1 MRRKH
6 THGST
11 RRQREQAAASVR
23 LRHLAYINEAA
34 EEGAEHAVDLVRE
47 RDDLLEQGTLL
58 HHRAG
63 ADVGHRSAG
72 LREQNRENKLQA
84 AVLIEITFNFFSET
98 EMGAKSVVLTLLA
111 GLGFGFVGGFQVR
124 TMAP

>member
-23 LRHLAYINEAA
+23 LWHLAYINEAA

-63 ADVGHRSAG
+63 ADVGHRSCR
-72 LREQNRENKLQA
+72 LRPTRSYCKQNSKVLA
-84 AVLIEITFNFFSET
+84 LDAVLIFPRADLE
-98 EMGAKSVVLTLLA
+98 
-111 GLGFGFVGGFQVR
+111 
-124 TMAP
+124 